1 MRRLLPA
8 LLAGMLLLA
17 GCSSSEADAVSVTSA
32 ETSYASSEE
41 AGEEP
46 DTQAVTLAETVL
58 FDQDGIRITAT
69 GLSTDSLF
77 GPELNLLVENDS
89 AQNIVVQPNYCMV
102 NGYMMDGLLS
112 ADVAAGKKANDTLDF
127 LSNVLARCGIETI
140 TDIELDLVVSD
151 GDSWQTLYET
161 GPVILQTS
169 AAGQYTQTYDDS
181 GEEIYNQNGI
191 RVVAKSV
198 NDDLFGMGIKFY
210 LENNTDKAVIVN
222 ADNVSVNGYMMTD
235 LFYSDLAP
243 RSHAVDT
250 LTLLGSELEDNHIDT
265 ITDAELSLQITDAD
279 YYQTIDST
287 APITLHF

>member
-17 GCSSSEADAVSVTSA
+17 GCSSSEADAASVTSA
-32 ETSYASSEE
+32 ETSYAGASEAE
-41 AGEEP
+41 QE
-46 DTQAVTLAETVL
+46 TQDVTLAETVL
-58 FDQDGIRITAT
+58 FDQNGIRITAT

-127 LSNVLARCGIETI
+127 LSNALARCGIETI

-151 GDSWQTLYET
+151 GDSWQTFYET

-181 GEEIYNQNGI
+181 GEEIYNQKGI

-210 LENNTDKAVIVN
+210 LENNTDKTVIVN

>member
-17 GCSSSEADAVSVTSA
+17 GCSSSEVDAASVTSA
-32 ETSYASSEE
+32 ETSYAGASEAE
-41 AGEEP
+41 QE
-46 DTQAVTLAETVL
+46 TQDVTLAETVL
-58 FDQDGIRITAT
+58 FDQDGICITAT

-127 LSNVLARCGIETI
+127 LSNALARCGIETI

-151 GDSWQTLYET
+151 GNSWQTLYET

>member
-17 GCSSSEADAVSVTSA
+17 GCSSSETDAASVTSA
-32 ETSYASSEE
+32 ETSYAGASEAE
-41 AGEEP
+41 QE
-46 DTQAVTLAETVL
+46 TQDVTLAETVL

-77 GPELNLLVENDS
+77 GPELNLLVENNS

-127 LSNVLARCGIETI
+127 LSNALARCGIETI

-210 LENNTDKAVIVN
+210 LENNTDKAIIVN

>member
-8 LLAGMLLLA
+8 LLAGVLFLA
-17 GCSSSEADAVSVTSA
+17 GCSSSEADAASVTSA
-32 ETSYASSEE
+32 ETSYAGASEAE
-41 AGEEP
+41 QE
-46 DTQAVTLAETVL
+46 TQDVTLAETVL

-127 LSNVLARCGIETI
+127 LSNALARCGIETI

-210 LENNTDKAVIVN
+210 LENNTDKTVIVN

>member
-8 LLAGMLLLA
+8 LLAGMLLLV
-17 GCSSSEADAVSVTSA
+17 GCSSSEADAASVTST
-32 ETSYASSEE
+32 ETSYAGASEAE
-41 AGEEP
+41 QK
-46 DTQAVTLAETVL
+46 TQDVTLAETVL

-102 NGYMMDGLLS
+102 NGYMMTDLLS

-127 LSNVLARCGIETI
+127 LSNALARCGIETI

-210 LENNTDKAVIVN
+210 LENNTDKTVIIN

>member
-17 GCSSSEADAVSVTSA
+17 GCSSSEADAASVTSA
-32 ETSYASSEE
+32 ETSYAGASEAE
-41 AGEEP
+41 QE
-46 DTQAVTLAETVL
+46 TQDVTLAETVL

-127 LSNVLARCGIETI
+127 LSNALARCGIETI

-191 RVVAKSV
+191 RVVVKSV

>member
-1 MRRLLPA
+1 M
-8 LLAGMLLLA
+8 
-17 GCSSSEADAVSVTSA
+17 
-32 ETSYASSEE
+32 
-41 AGEEP
+41 
-46 DTQAVTLAETVL
+46 TLAETVL

-127 LSNVLARCGIETI
+127 LSNALARCGIETI

>member
-8 LLAGMLLLA
+8 LLAGVLLLA
-17 GCSSSEADAVSVTSA
+17 GCSSSEADAASVTSA
-32 ETSYASSEE
+32 ETSYAGASEAE
-41 AGEEP
+41 QE
-46 DTQAVTLAETVL
+46 TQDVTLAETVL

-127 LSNVLARCGIETI
+127 LSNALARCGIETI

-151 GDSWQTLYET
+151 GNSWQTLYET

>member
-17 GCSSSEADAVSVTSA
+17 GCLSSEADAASVTSA
-32 ETSYASSEE
+32 ETSYAGASEAE
-41 AGEEP
+41 QE
-46 DTQAVTLAETVL
+46 TQDVTLAETVL

-102 NGYMMDGLLS
+102 NGYMM
-112 ADVAAGKKANDTLDF
+112 
-127 LSNVLARCGIETI
+127 
-140 TDIELDLVVSD
+140 
-151 GDSWQTLYET
+151 
-161 GPVILQTS
+161 
-169 AAGQYTQTYDDS
+169 
-181 GEEIYNQNGI
+181 
-191 RVVAKSV
+191 
-198 NDDLFGMGIKFY
+198 
-210 LENNTDKAVIVN
+210 
-222 ADNVSVNGYMMTD
+222 TD
-235 LFYSDLAP
+235 LLYSDLAP
-243 RSHAVDT
+243 HSHAVDT

>member
-17 GCSSSEADAVSVTSA
+17 GCSSSEADAASVTSA
-32 ETSYASSEE
+32 ETSYAGASEAE
-41 AGEEP
+41 QE
-46 DTQAVTLAETVL
+46 TQDVTLAETVL

-127 LSNVLARCGIETI
+127 LSNALARCGIETI

-210 LENNTDKAVIVN
+210 LENNTDKTVIVN

>member
-17 GCSSSEADAVSVTSA
+17 GCSSSEVDAASVTSA
-32 ETSYASSEE
+32 ETSYAGASEAE
-41 AGEEP
+41 QE
-46 DTQAVTLAETVL
+46 TQDVTLAETVL
-58 FDQDGIRITAT
+58 FDQDGIRVTAT

-127 LSNVLARCGIETI
+127 LSNALARCGIETI

-210 LENNTDKAVIVN
+210 LENSTDKAIIVN

>member
-17 GCSSSEADAVSVTSA
+17 GCSSSEADAASVTSA
-32 ETSYASSEE
+32 ETSYAGASEAE
-41 AGEEP
+41 QETP
-46 DTQAVTLAETVL
+46 DVTLAETVL

-127 LSNVLARCGIETI
+127 LSNALARCGIETI

-210 LENNTDKAVIVN
+210 LENNTDKTVIIN

>member
-17 GCSSSEADAVSVTSA
+17 GCSSSKADAASVTSA
-32 ETSYASSEE
+32 ETSYAGASEAE
-41 AGEEP
+41 QE
-46 DTQAVTLAETVL
+46 TQDVTLAETVL

-127 LSNVLARCGIETI
+127 LSNALARCGIETI

-210 LENNTDKAVIVN
+210 LENNTDKTVIIN

>member
-17 GCSSSEADAVSVTSA
+17 GCSSSEADAASVTSA
-32 ETSYASSEE
+32 ETSYAGASETE
-41 AGEEP
+41 QE
-46 DTQAVTLAETVL
+46 TQDVTLAETVL

-127 LSNVLARCGIETI
+127 LSNALARCGIETI

-198 NDDLFGMGIKFY
+198 NDDLFGIGIKFY
-210 LENNTDKAVIVN
+210 LENNTDKTVIVN

>member
-17 GCSSSEADAVSVTSA
+17 GCSSSEADAASVTSA
-32 ETSYASSEE
+32 ETSYAGASEAE
-41 AGEEP
+41 QE
-46 DTQAVTLAETVL
+46 TQDVTLAETVL

-127 LSNVLARCGIETI
+127 LSNALARCGIETI

-161 GPVILQTS
+161 GPIILQTS

-210 LENNTDKAVIVN
+210 LENNTDKAVIIN

>member
-17 GCSSSEADAVSVTSA
+17 GCSSAEADAASVTSA
-32 ETSYASSEE
+32 ETSYAGASEAE
-41 AGEEP
+41 QE
-46 DTQAVTLAETVL
+46 TQDVTLAETVL

-89 AQNIVVQPNYCMV
+89 AQNIVVQPTYCMV
-102 NGYMMDGLLS
+102 NGYMM
-112 ADVAAGKKANDTLDF
+112 
-127 LSNVLARCGIETI
+127 
-140 TDIELDLVVSD
+140 
-151 GDSWQTLYET
+151 
-161 GPVILQTS
+161 
-169 AAGQYTQTYDDS
+169 
-181 GEEIYNQNGI
+181 
-191 RVVAKSV
+191 
-198 NDDLFGMGIKFY
+198 
-210 LENNTDKAVIVN
+210 
-222 ADNVSVNGYMMTD
+222 TD
-235 LFYSDLAP
+235 LLYSDLAP
-243 RSHAVDT
+243 HSHAVDT

>member
-8 LLAGMLLLA
+8 LLAGVLLLA
-17 GCSSSEADAVSVTSA
+17 GCSSSEADAASVTSA
-32 ETSYASSEE
+32 ETSYAGASEAE
-41 AGEEP
+41 QE
-46 DTQAVTLAETVL
+46 TQDVTLAETVL

-210 LENNTDKAVIVN
+210 LENNTDKTVIVN

>member
-17 GCSSSEADAVSVTSA
+17 GCSSSEADAASVTSA
-32 ETSYASSEE
+32 ETSYAGASEAE
-41 AGEEP
+41 QE
-46 DTQAVTLAETVL
+46 TQDVTLAETVL
-58 FDQDGIRITAT
+58 FDQDGIRVTAT

-127 LSNVLARCGIETI
+127 LSNALARCGIETI

-151 GDSWQTLYET
+151 GNSWQTLYET

>member
-17 GCSSSEADAVSVTSA
+17 GCSSSEADAASVTSA
-32 ETSYASSEE
+32 ETSYAGASEAE
-41 AGEEP
+41 QE
-46 DTQAVTLAETVL
+46 TQDVTLAETVL

-127 LSNVLARCGIETI
+127 LSNALARCGIETI

-210 LENNTDKAVIVN
+210 LENNTDKTVIIN

>member
-17 GCSSSEADAVSVTSA
+17 GCSSSEADAASVTSA
-32 ETSYASSEE
+32 ETSYAGASEAE
-41 AGEEP
+41 QE
-46 DTQAVTLAETVL
+46 TQDVTLAETVL
-58 FDQDGIRITAT
+58 FDQDGIRVTAT

-127 LSNVLARCGIETI
+127 LSNALARCGIETI

-198 NDDLFGMGIKFY
+198 NDDLFGIGIKFY
-210 LENNTDKAVIVN
+210 LENNTDKTVIVN

>member
-1 MRRLLPA
+1 MRRLFPA
-8 LLAGMLLLA
+8 LLAGILLLA
-17 GCSSSEADAVSVTSA
+17 GCSSSEADAASVTSA
-32 ETSYASSEE
+32 ETSYVGASE
-41 AGEEP
+41 AEQE
-46 DTQAVTLAETVL
+46 TQDVTLAETVL

-127 LSNVLARCGIETI
+127 LSNALARCGIETI

>member
-17 GCSSSEADAVSVTSA
+17 GCSSSEADAASVTSA
-32 ETSYASSEE
+32 ETSYAGASEAE
-41 AGEEP
+41 QE
-46 DTQAVTLAETVL
+46 TQDLTLAETVL

-77 GPELNLLVENDS
+77 GPELNLLVENDN

-127 LSNVLARCGIETI
+127 LSNALARCGIETI

-161 GPVILQTS
+161 GPIILQTS

-210 LENNTDKAVIVN
+210 LENNTDKAVIIN

>member
-17 GCSSSEADAVSVTSA
+17 GCSSSEADAASVTSA
-32 ETSYASSEE
+32 ETSYAGASEAE
-41 AGEEP
+41 QE
-46 DTQAVTLAETVL
+46 TQDVTLVETVL

-127 LSNVLARCGIETI
+127 LSNALARCGIETI

>member
-17 GCSSSEADAVSVTSA
+17 GCSSSEADAASVTSA
-32 ETSYASSEE
+32 ETSYAGASEAE
-41 AGEEP
+41 QE
-46 DTQAVTLAETVL
+46 TQDVTLAETVL
-58 FDQDGIRITAT
+58 FDQDGIRVTAT

-127 LSNVLARCGIETI
+127 LSNALARCGIETI

-210 LENNTDKAVIVN
+210 LENNTDKAIIVN
-222 ADNVSVNGYMMTD
+222 TDNVSVNGYMMTD

>member
-17 GCSSSEADAVSVTSA
+17 GCSSSEADAASVTSA
-32 ETSYASSEE
+32 ETSYAGASEAE
-41 AGEEP
+41 QE
-46 DTQAVTLAETVL
+46 TQDVTLAETVL
-58 FDQDGIRITAT
+58 FDQDDIRITAT

-127 LSNVLARCGIETI
+127 LSNALARCGIETI

-181 GEEIYNQNGI
+181 GEEIYNQKGI

-210 LENNTDKAVIVN
+210 LENNTDKTVIVN

>member
-17 GCSSSEADAVSVTSA
+17 GCSSSEADAASVTSA
-32 ETSYASSEE
+32 ETSYAGASEAE
-41 AGEEP
+41 QE
-46 DTQAVTLAETVL
+46 TQDVTLAETVL

-127 LSNVLARCGIETI
+127 LSNALARCGIETI

-243 RSHAVDT
+243 RSHVVDT